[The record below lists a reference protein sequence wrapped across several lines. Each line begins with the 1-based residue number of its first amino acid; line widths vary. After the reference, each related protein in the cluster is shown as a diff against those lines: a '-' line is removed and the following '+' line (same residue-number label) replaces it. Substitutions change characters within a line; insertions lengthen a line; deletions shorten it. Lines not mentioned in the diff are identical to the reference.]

1 MKPKLL
7 FVMVAF
13 VIILSI
19 SFIFYSLW
27 PRCFTFKALDT
38 SLTVESGKR
47 PIIGINANTDS
58 LAFGKV
64 SPDSG
69 VLRSIKVNYSDGA
82 TVRVAMDSSF
92 ASWVNITPATFS
104 LPVGQSQEVAFDLYV
119 PADAAEGSYNGTVI
133 FCFQE

>member
-1 MKPKLL
+1 MKQKLL
-7 FVMVAF
+7 FVVVAF
-13 VIILSI
+13 IVVLSTFYTI
-19 SFIFYSLW
+19 YSLW
-27 PRCFTFKALDT
+27 PRCSTFKTLDT
-38 SLTVESGKR
+38 SVTIELGKR

-69 VLRSIKVNYSDGA
+69 VLRSVKINYTDDA
-82 TVRVAMDSSF
+82 TVRVAVDGPF

-104 LPVGQSQEVAFDLYV
+104 LPAGQSQEVAFDLYV
-119 PADAAEGSYNGTVI
+119 PAGAAEGSYNGTVI